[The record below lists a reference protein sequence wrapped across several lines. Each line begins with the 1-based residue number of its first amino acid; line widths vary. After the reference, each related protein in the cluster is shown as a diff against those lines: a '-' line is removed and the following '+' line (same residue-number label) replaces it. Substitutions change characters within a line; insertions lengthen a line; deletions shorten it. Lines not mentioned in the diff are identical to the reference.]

1 MPPLTAAVVGG
12 VLGLLIGAVIAAALM
27 RRPLPAPVTPPPLS
41 GELREFVDTMFSA
54 AVLLGVHDEVLAH
67 NEQASSLG
75 LVRGTRVAIPN
86 VLDAA
91 RAARAERVGDQIDAT
106 PPRTGGQPSPELVV
120 RVQPLIDG
128 RVLVL
133 AEDQAAAR
141 RVHEASRMFMSNAT
155 HELKTPIGAISL
167 LAEAIAD
174 AADEPEA
181 VARFSSKIRGE
192 ATRLTELVGQIITLS
207 RLQGEGR
214 PGGPVALDSIITQ
227 TVDRCRQLAERRQV
241 TLTIGGQSDLE
252 TFGQADQLVT
262 ALSNLVQNAIAYS
275 DKGARVAVTTRRVI
289 ADGDA
294 WVDISVTDN
303 GIGIAAGEQQRI
315 FERFYR
321 VDQARDRQ
329 SGGSGLGLP
338 IVAEIA
344 QAHGG
349 GVTVWSKVGSGS
361 TFTLRLPDGPPA
373 LLGET

>member
-1 MPPLTAAVVGG
+1 
-12 VLGLLIGAVIAAALM
+12 
-27 RRPLPAPVTPPPLS
+27 
-41 GELREFVDTMFSA
+41 
-54 AVLLGVHDEVLAH
+54 
-67 NEQASSLG
+67 
-75 LVRGTRVAIPN
+75 
-86 VLDAA
+86 
-91 RAARAERVGDQIDAT
+91 
-106 PPRTGGQPSPELVV
+106 
-120 RVQPLIDG
+120 
-128 RVLVL
+128 
-133 AEDQAAAR
+133 
-141 RVHEASRMFMSNAT
+141 MSNAT

-373 LLGET
+373 LQGET